1 MKSKIVIGTWP
12 LSGDYGKVNS
22 ELVQNILQYCQELGI
37 NEFDTAPNYGNGE
50 IEIQLGKVFGDDKN
64 VMINT
69 KIGNLPFGKKSYD
82 TKDLKK
88 SLEDSLNR
96 LDRDSINT
104 LFLHNPRNEIK
115 DYRIVLDFLHD
126 LKNDG
131 MINNIGLSKAKNFD
145 YEKVVDLDEFDV
157 IQEDINI
164 LSLNALKKPKSKGVL
179 MARSPLASGL
189 LSGRITN
196 ETIFPQDDHR
206 SGWLTGKRLE
216 SLILRIKEI
225 KKISELDLADMA
237 IRFLI
242 SQNDIDK
249 IIFGIKNRNHI
260 ENIMNQIKQGPLDN
274 NISEK
279 IIHLFDIDYGLK
291 DQKEYG
297 Y

>member
-1 MKSKIVIGTWP
+1 MKSKIIIGTWP
-12 LSGDYGKVNS
+12 LSGDYGKIDS
-22 ELVQNILQYCQELGI
+22 KLVQDLLQYCRELGI
-37 NEFDTAPNYGNGE
+37 NEFDTAPNYGNGK
-50 IEIQLGKVFGDDKN
+50 IEIQLGKVFGNDSN

-82 TKDLKK
+82 IKDFKK

-115 DYRIVLDFLHD
+115 NYRVVLDFLHD

-131 MINNIGLSKAKNFD
+131 IINNIGLSKAKNFD
-145 YEKVVDLDEFDV
+145 YEKIVDLDEFDV

-164 LSLNALKKPKSKGVL
+164 LSLNALKKIKPKGIL
-179 MARSPLASGL
+179 MSRSPLASGL
-189 LSGRITN
+189 LSGKITK
-196 ETIFPQDDHR
+196 ETVFPQDDHR

-216 SLILRIKEI
+216 SLILRINEI
-225 KKISELDLADMA
+225 KKISEIDLSDLA

-242 SQNDIDK
+242 SQNNIDK
-249 IIFGIKNRNHI
+249 IIFGIKNKTHI
-260 ENIMNQIKQGPLDN
+260 ENIINQIKQGPLDN
-274 NISEK
+274 DISEK
-279 IIHLFDIDYGLK
+279 IMHLFDIDYGLK

>member
-12 LSGDYGKVNS
+12 LSGDYGKVDS
-22 ELVQNILQYCQELGI
+22 KSVQDILRYCQELGI

-50 IEIQLGKVFGDDKN
+50 IEIQLGKVFGNDKS

-82 TKDLKK
+82 IKDFKK
-88 SLEDSLNR
+88 SLQNSLDR
-96 LDRDSINT
+96 LDRDSVNT
-104 LFLHNPRNEIK
+104 LFLHNPRDEIK
-115 DYRIVLDFLHD
+115 DYRIVLDFLQD

-131 MINNIGLSKAKNFD
+131 IINNIGLSKAKNFD
-145 YEKVVDLDEFDV
+145 YEKIVDLDEFDV

-164 LSLNALKKPKSKGVL
+164 LALDALKRSKPKGVL

-225 KKISELDLADMA
+225 KKISELDLSDMA
-237 IRFLI
+237 IRFLY
-242 SQNDIDK
+242 SQNSIDK
-249 IIFGIKNRNHI
+249 IIFGIKNKDHI
-260 ENIMNQIKQGPLDN
+260 KNIMNQVKQGPLDN
-274 NISEK
+274 TTSEK

-291 DQKEYG
+291 DQKEFG

>member
-12 LSGDYGKVNS
+12 LSGDYGRIDSKT
-22 ELVQNILQYCQELGI
+22 VQEILQYCHQSGI

-50 IEIQLGKVFGDDKN
+50 IEIQLGKVFGDNTN

-69 KIGNLPFGKKSYD
+69 KIGNLPFGKKIYD
-82 TKDLKK
+82 TKSFKK
-88 SLEDSLNR
+88 SLDDSLNR

-115 DYRIVLDFLHD
+115 DYGVVLDFLHD
-126 LKNDG
+126 LKNNG
-131 MINNIGLSKAKNFD
+131 IINNIGLSKAKGFD

-157 IQEDINI
+157 IQEDINM
-164 LSLNALKKPKSKGVL
+164 LSLNALKKPKPKGIL

-189 LSGRITN
+189 LSGKITK
-196 ETIFPQDDHR
+196 ETVFPQDDHR

-216 SLILRIKEI
+216 SLILRINEI
-225 KKISELDLADMA
+225 KKISELNLSDMA
-237 IRFLI
+237 IRFLV
-242 SQNDIDK
+242 SQNNIDK
-249 IIFGIKNRNHI
+249 IIFGIKDKTHS
-260 ENIMNQIKQGPLDN
+260 ENIINQIKQEPLDN
-274 NISEK
+274 SISDK

-291 DQKEYG
+291 DQKEFG